1 MSRRRS
7 IPLVVA
13 VFLLAPVLW
22 GAFVLHVPDPSR
34 AFLPFGVSAE
44 CAIVITDDTDGFQ
57 FETTDPVYDLLDSL
71 GVCVTKTI
79 WVFDPP
85 NRDPE
90 RYGLSWANA
99 TYRRWV
105 HEKIERGHEITLHS
119 ATSGHDPRAVTLA
132 AYDTLHALLGDYPRL
147 EIFHTNNREAL
158 YWGAKRIPNP
168 VLSRLYALRSDAH
181 FEGDEPESEYY
192 WLDVARDRVRYLRT
206 YTSNDT
212 DTWAINPSMPY
223 EDERTPGA
231 PLWFASSNGRTGEEF
246 VTLLSAENV
255 EALKRANGVSV
266 VYTHFAADFT
276 RPGPDRR
283 RVRGDVRET
292 LTRCATDPTVAFV
305 PAGDMLDRMRLA
317 QLVKRGLAA
326 GERTI
331 RVPAVL
337 EGQEMHV
344 SVRAEEGRRSSP
356 HGSTRRDA
364 ASSGPRTRRCS
375 RIPCASVGG
384 SDGAW

>member
-1 MSRRRS
+1 
-7 IPLVVA
+7 
-13 VFLLAPVLW
+13 
-22 GAFVLHVPDPSR
+22 
-34 AFLPFGVSAE
+34 
-44 CAIVITDDTDGFQ
+44 
-57 FETTDPVYDLLDSL
+57 
-71 GVCVTKTI
+71 
-79 WVFDPP
+79 
-85 NRDPE
+85 
-90 RYGLSWANA
+90 
-99 TYRRWV
+99 
-105 HEKIERGHEITLHS
+105 
-119 ATSGHDPRAVTLA
+119 
-132 AYDTLHALLGDYPRL
+132 
-147 EIFHTNNREAL
+147 
-158 YWGAKRIPNP
+158 
-168 VLSRLYALRSDAH
+168 
-181 FEGDEPESEYY
+181 
-192 WLDVARDRVRYLRT
+192 
-206 YTSNDT
+206 
-212 DTWAINPSMPY
+212 MPY

-344 SVRAEEGRRSSP
+344 SVRAEEGRRSLP
-356 HGSTRRDA
+356 AWLDA
-364 ASSGPRTRRCS
+364 KGCRLEWSEDTTVFEDPVR
-375 RIPCASVGG
+375 VGWRERWRMVG
-384 SDGAW
+384 RWVLTQFQTPT